1 MSTSEIE
8 TVEQYLGQ
16 KWGIALAGYTA
27 QPDLSKGLLAHLP
40 FDESTGIVAHDISG
54 NNINANLVGYDSGN
68 ANWVSGKIGGALSL
82 DGVND
87 WGTIPVS
94 LDNNFTIGIWL
105 KTSYMVGRSLAYQN
119 DQDFTDYQ
127 GIFSGKSRSYALI
140 LNYGKFNYWMGSSGN
155 TWSDP
160 RLTSSGVVSVG
171 NWMHVVATRSGSND
185 NGKFKMYVNGNFE
198 TSTNF
203 NQSVNYGS
211 NSYIGRTFNSDK
223 YLPGDLDDLRIY
235 DRVLS
240 DTEIQALYD
249 LGSNSLASTT
259 YASPNPSLTLTP
271 ATNSVTTAH
280 LTEQIL
286 KYLKPEITTHPQA
299 NNKLHYNQFS
309 GHCRGK
315 YLTYQWKKME
325 PTARRNQ
332 FHFCYHR
339 CQRHP
344 T

>member
-1 MSTSEIE
+1 MTENEIE
-8 TVEQYLGQ
+8 TEKYLAKSGE
-16 KWGIALAGYTA
+16 
-27 QPDLSKGLLAHLP
+27 LP
-40 FDESTGIVAHDISG
+40 LQVILPNLISPMAWLPICDESTGIVAHDISG

-87 WGTIPVS
+87 WGTIPIS

-105 KTSYMVGRSLAYQN
+105 KTSYMVGRVLPIRTIRISLTTRY
-119 DQDFTDYQ
+119 
-127 GIFSGKSRSYALI
+127 FSGKSRSYALI

-160 RLTSSGVVSVG
+160 RLTSGVVSVG

-240 DTEIQALYD
+240 DTEIQALYN
-249 LGSNSLASTT
+249 LGSNPLASTT
-259 YASPNPSLTLTP
+259 YSSTNPSFTLTP
-271 ATNSVTTAH
+271 AAGSVTTAH

-286 KYLKPEITTHPQA
+286 KYLKPEITTHPQP
-299 NNKLHYNQFS
+299 NVYSDSNHTFS
-309 GHCRGK
+309 VTAEGSLTTSGK
-315 YLTYQWKKME
+315 RME
-325 PTARRNQ
+325 PTCPAKPI
-332 FHFCYHR
+332 HPCPHR
-339 CQRHP
+339 CQRLP
-344 T
+344 P